1 MSIQCKKCKSSTY
14 VKNGIVREEQ
24 RYKCKTCGC
33 NFIGIDRRKR
43 EKNDPLRIMCILI
56 YSLGK
61 GTYRFLGQLFGVA
74 HTTVY
79 RWIRKE
85 AYKLPEPDIPLDIT
99 DVEIDEMWHFLHQK
113 KTRDGS

>member
-33 NFIGIDRRKR
+33 NFIGVDRRRR
-43 EKNDPLRIMCILI
+43 EKNIPLKALCVLI

-61 GTYRFLGQLFGVA
+61 GTYRFLGELCGVA

-85 AYKLPEPDIPLDIT
+85 ATNLPEPTIPLDIQ
-99 DVEIDEMWHFLHQK
+99 DIEIDEMWHFLHQK
-113 KTRDGS
+113 KTKNGS